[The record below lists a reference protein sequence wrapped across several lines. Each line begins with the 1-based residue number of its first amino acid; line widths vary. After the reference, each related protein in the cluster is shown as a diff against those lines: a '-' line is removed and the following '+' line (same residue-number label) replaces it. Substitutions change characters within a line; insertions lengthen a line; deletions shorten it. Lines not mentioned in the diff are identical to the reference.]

1 VSRALLDINVLVALF
16 DPDHVHHDIAHD
28 WFADHRAQGWASCP
42 ITQNGLIRVLSNP
55 RYGSPVS
62 GLRTVREAVRRF
74 VGSKEHEFWPDDI
87 SLSDNALF
95 DVSAMVGHKQLT
107 DVYLLGPGDEM
118 EGPPRDAR
126 PVDSLAGRCRCRPR
140 DVDSYRAGC
149 FLISASLR
157 RYSG

>member
-1 VSRALLDINVLVALF
+1 MSRALLDINVLVALF

-107 DVYLLGPGDEM
+107 DVYLLGLAMKWKGHLVTLDRSIPSRAVVGA
-118 EGPPRDAR
+118 GPATLTVIEP
-126 PVDSLAGRCRCRPR
+126 AG
-140 DVDSYRAGC
+140 S
-149 FLISASLR
+149 
-157 RYSG
+157 

>member
-107 DVYLLGPGDEM
+107 DVYLLGLAMKWKGHLVTLDRSIPSRAVVGA
-118 EGPPRDAR
+118 GPATLTVIEP
-126 PVDSLAGRCRCRPR
+126 AG
-140 DVDSYRAGC
+140 S
-149 FLISASLR
+149 
-157 RYSG
+157 